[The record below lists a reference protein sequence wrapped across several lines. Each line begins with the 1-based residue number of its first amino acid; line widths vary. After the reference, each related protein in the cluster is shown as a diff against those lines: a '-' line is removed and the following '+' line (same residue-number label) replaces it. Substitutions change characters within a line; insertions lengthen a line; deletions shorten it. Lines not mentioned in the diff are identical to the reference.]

1 MILRKVGRPKE
12 KSTNGFYFTSG
23 IAVTYFHRSAFVVRL
38 DERFDFLIVHE
49 SSLYISTLENYVFP
63 ATFLSLTR
71 IPTINSSVAP
81 SSELSQIAS
90 HKHPFHTLFPLKYM
104 ENIYRCNSFLARS
117 HLNKFWFEFPPQ
129 IIFNFSFTFWP
140 TWTTFI
146 Y

>member
-12 KSTNGFYFTSG
+12 KGTNGFYFTSC
-23 IAVTYFHRSAFVVRL
+23 IAVTYFHRSAYVVRL

-49 SSLYISTLENYVFP
+49 SSLYISTRENYVFP

-71 IPTINSSVAP
+71 IPTMNSLVAP

-90 HKHPFHTLFPLKYM
+90 HKHPFHTLSPLKYM
-104 ENIYRCNSFLARS
+104 ENIYQCNSFLWTNFD
-117 HLNKFWFEFPPQ
+117 LNWVPPL

-140 TWTTFI
+140 ALKTFI